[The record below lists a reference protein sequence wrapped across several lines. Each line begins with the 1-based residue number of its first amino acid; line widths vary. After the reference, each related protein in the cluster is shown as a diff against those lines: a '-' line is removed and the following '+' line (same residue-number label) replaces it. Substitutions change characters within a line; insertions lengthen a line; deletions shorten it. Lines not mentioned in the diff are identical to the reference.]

1 MSTKKPVE
9 AGRLEEDLKRVDA
22 LLSGLMVRVN
32 SAMDEIIREYTEES
46 RALNA
51 KRGKGDFGT
60 TLVPRVKRQ
69 NKVKKPRVYWE
80 VMEVRKGY
88 ARTNNVPIRT
98 QISKKKAGYSEK
110 SLRKFTDEKT
120 YGLVM
125 NTRGELERLEA
136 FANSVGEAMKAIR
149 RHSNDSE

>member
-1 MSTKKPVE
+1 MSSKNPVE

-69 NKVKKPRVYWE
+69 SIINKPKVYWE
-80 VMEVRKGY
+80 VMEPRKGY
-88 ARTNNVPIRT
+88 ARANNIPIRRH
-98 QISKKKAGYSEK
+98 IPKKKVGYTEQ
-110 SLRKFTDEKT
+110 SLRGYTDNKT
-120 YGLVM
+120 YSLVM
-125 NTRGELERLEA
+125 NARSELERLEA
-136 FANSVGEAMKAIR
+136 FAASVAEAKKAITDQF
-149 RHSNDSE
+149 NDSE